1 MTRDETKQL
10 IFAIQSIYQNFN
22 PKDMAFTID
31 VWASILEEDDFTAIR
46 KALKEYSR
54 SNLGGFAPT
63 PAQLIALTKKDS
75 GEQGIT
81 GQEAWSLVMNAMR
94 NSAYNSV
101 SEFAKL
107 PPLVQRAVGSAD
119 RLRQLAI
126 TEDLNQQVEM
136 SLFINTYNQL
146 KEKDRQEQ
154 ANTPALEGSNN
165 DTRRLGTSDVR
176 NEVEIRRRLPDG
188 SE

>member
-1 MTRDETKQL
+1 MTKDETKK
-10 IFAIQSIYQNFN
+10 IIAGISSYYPNFKPDN
-22 PKDMAFTID
+22 PSATVNIWSA
-31 VWASILEEDDFTAIR
+31 VLEPYAYKPIE
-46 KALKEYSR
+46 KALLEYFR
-54 SNLGGFAPT
+54 SDISGFAPT
-63 PAQLIALTKKDS
+63 PGQLIALTNKDS
-75 GEQGIT
+75 GEQGFT

-101 SEFAKL
+101 EEFAKL
-107 PPLVQRAVGSAD
+107 PKLVQRAVGSAD

-146 KEKDRQEQ
+146 KERDRQEQ
-154 ANTPALEGSNN
+154 ATRPALEGGNN

-176 NEVEIRRRLPDG
+176 P
-188 SE
+188 